1 VAALILDNV
10 TKHRTGSA
18 DRALSTGFSLVVK
31 EGEHVLLLGGNG
43 VGKST
48 ILDIAA
54 GLELPDSGTATS
66 KSNNRAYVPQHFS
79 RSLVPWCSA
88 EWNIL
93 EVAKHRR
100 RLEDIRRD
108 LSALSKA
115 FELDFSLEQRAGK
128 LSGGQQQL
136 VCILRALVT
145 RPSLLIMDEP
155 QSMLSQ
161 YRCSSFRS
169 ALKQHFSTCA
179 WLMTSHR
186 PEIDRALFDREIT
199 VGQSTLWQSAAY

>member
-1 VAALILDNV
+1 MAALVLDNV
-10 TKHRTGSA
+10 TKHRMGSA
-18 DRALSTGFSLVVK
+18 DRALSTGLSLVVK
-31 EGEHVLLLGGNG
+31 EGEHVLLLGANG

-48 ILDIAA
+48 ILDITA

-66 KSNNRAYVPQHFS
+66 DSNDRAYVPQHFI
-79 RSLVPWCSA
+79 RSLAPWCSA

-93 EVAKHRR
+93 EIAKHRR

-108 LSALSKA
+108 LSTLSRA

-136 VCILRALVT
+136 VCILRALVA

-161 YRCSSFRS
+161 HRCSIFRS
-169 ALKQHFSTCA
+169 VLKQHFSSST
-179 WLMTSHR
+179 WIMTSHR
-186 PEIDRALFDREIT
+186 PEVDRALFDREVTI
-199 VGQSTLWQSAAY
+199 GQSTLWQSAA